1 MKTKMQCPKC
11 DGTNIAH
18 AETVMDKNA
27 LGESQMSLGV
37 NVKREGIFAKEV
49 PWGELEAFACRS
61 CGYTEFYVSD
71 VESLS
76 D

>member
-1 MKTKMQCPKC
+1 MKKSNRCPKC

-18 AETVMDKNA
+18 AETVSDKNA
-27 LGESQMSLGV
+27 LGESHLSLGV
-37 NVKREGIFAKEV
+37 NVKREGLLAKEV
-49 PWGELEAFACRS
+49 PWGPLEAFACKA

-71 VESLS
+71 VTSLS